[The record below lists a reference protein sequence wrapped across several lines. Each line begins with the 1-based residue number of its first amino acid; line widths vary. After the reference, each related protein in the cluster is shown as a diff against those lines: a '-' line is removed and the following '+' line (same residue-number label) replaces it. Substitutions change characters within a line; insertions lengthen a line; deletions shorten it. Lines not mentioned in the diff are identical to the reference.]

1 MELGTEQQPSRN
13 AAGMNTR
20 EDHGMKARCSL
31 LNSEHRKPHSL
42 LCHSQFVAPTV
53 FASRPEGTE
62 ARNQP
67 AVLLGEKLSLTENS
81 SKKMVFT
88 RVAE

>member
-1 MELGTEQQPSRN
+1 MHSNGLSRN

-20 EDHGMKARCSL
+20 EDHGMKARRSP
-31 LNSEHRKPHSL
+31 LNSEHHKPPSL
-42 LCHSQFVAPTV
+42 LCHDQFVAPTV
-53 FASRPEGTE
+53 FASRPEGIE

-67 AVLLGEKLSLTENS
+67 AVLLGEKLYLIENS

-88 RVAE
+88 GKAE